1 MSLSEVVG
9 GNLEAGVGALEADSW
24 TVVRNDCG
32 VSADSGLRSLDRR
45 RCRRTRRAES
55 AGPPGAPPWHHRGAG
70 GPVRAEP
77 RCYRRVARTRRLV
90 GAESADAAE
99 RGLGA
104 DCPVTAAAEAQPL
117 RQPQGLHA
125 SRPSG
130 PSDPVHL
137 TPS

>member
-1 MSLSEVVG
+1 MTAES
-9 GNLEAGVGALEADSW
+9 
-24 TVVRNDCG
+24 VRTP
-32 VSADSGLRSLDRR
+32 DSGAW
-45 RCRRTRRAES
+45 TGGA
-55 AGPPGAPPWHHRGAG
+55 AAAPAAPNPPGHPAHLAAAPPWHHRGAG

>member
-1 MSLSEVVG
+1 M
-9 GNLEAGVGALEADSW
+9 
-24 TVVRNDCG
+24 
-32 VSADSGLRSLDRR
+32 
-45 RCRRTRRAES
+45 
-55 AGPPGAPPWHHRGAG
+55 APPRGRWPGAG
-70 GPVRAEP
+70 GAAMLPQSRADSALSRRGVRG
-77 RCYRRVARTRRLV
+77 RRGARSR
-90 GAESADAAE
+90 